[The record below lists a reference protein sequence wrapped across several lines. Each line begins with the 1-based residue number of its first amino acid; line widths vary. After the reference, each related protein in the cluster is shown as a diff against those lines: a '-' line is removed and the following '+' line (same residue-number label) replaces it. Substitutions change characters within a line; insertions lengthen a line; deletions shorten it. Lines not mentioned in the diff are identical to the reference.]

1 MPANPLLE
9 LVGHLPVPRP
19 AGGYALGE
27 DALRF
32 TPRGPERS
40 AAAAAAA
47 ITAGSAIAA
56 VSAIAAGSAT
66 EAAAATGTAGATG
79 TARRTQCALH
89 CGR

>member
-40 AAAAAAA
+40 TAAAAAAA
-47 ITAGSAIAA
+47 ITAG
-56 VSAIAAGSAT
+56 SAIAAGSAT